1 MRRNLYVLLII
12 LAFLVIIALVM
23 ERPFGKGEKKKEEA
37 LFPRFDRAQV
47 EKVEITENGETV
59 ELKREGDEWIV
70 PTAKGYPADETAVDK
85 MFDEMD
91 EMTTKELISENP
103 DKHPKFK
110 VNEDGIEVKM
120 LGKNDKTLAHFFVG
134 KMGPDFISTYV
145 RRADSKKVYLIP
157 RTLRPVFGKGKTG
170 WCDKEVLSF
179 NVDDVSEVEIEDSG
193 SSISLK
199 KTDKGWEMTKPEKAE
214 ADKDAVEGILRT
226 LSNFK
231 ADDVEIKKSES
242 ECGLDVPSSK
252 VMIKLKDGTEKIL
265 RFGKEQNSRRYL
277 KVDGKDQIFVVYK
290 YRVSKIFKK
299 PEDLKAKKEGE
310 ENEKTGGK
318 KGK

>member
-1 MRRNLYVLLII
+1 MRRNFYVLLII
-12 LAFLVIIALVM
+12 LALLVIIALIM
-23 ERPFGKGEKKKEEA
+23 ERPFGKGEGKKEEV
-37 LFPRFDRAQV
+37 LFPGFDRAQV

-59 ELKREGDEWIV
+59 ELKREGDEWV
-70 PTAKGYPADETAVDK
+70 VSTARGYPADGTAVDR

-134 KMGPDFISTYV
+134 KMGPDYISTYV

-170 WCDKEVLSF
+170 WCDKKVVSF
-179 NVDDVSEVEIEDSG
+179 NVDDVSEIELEDSG
-193 SSISLK
+193 ALISLK
-199 KTDKGWEMTKPEKAE
+199 RTEKGWEMTKPQKAE
-214 ADKDAVEGILRT
+214 ADKEAVEEILRT
-226 LSNFK
+226 LSNFR
-231 ADDVEIKKSES
+231 ADDVEIKKSEI
-242 ECGLDVPSSK
+242 ECGLDVPSSR
-252 VMIKLKDGTEKIL
+252 VTIKLKDGTKKTL

-277 KVDGKDQIFVVYK
+277 KAEGKDQIFVVYK
-290 YRVSKIFKK
+290 YRISKIFKR
-299 PEDLKAKKEGE
+299 PDDLKAKKEGE
-310 ENEKTGGK
+310 NEKAGGE